1 MVLDQ
6 QTKMILLSALAG
18 MVVMGVAV
26 YLWSSIRAIR
36 SASRR
41 KFGIR
46 SDRQDRSQ
54 DCSCPPHQSAQCVP
68 ARISVPDQTP
78 VAIRGVRPD
87 GSNNSDLALSQS
99 QVQQIVDRANRLQ
112 LERQSDELDQL
123 LGELSNSRSRSS
135 RE

>member
-6 QTKMILLSALAG
+6 QTKMILLSVLAG

-41 KFGIR
+41 KFGAR
-46 SDRQDRSQ
+46 PDRSQ
-54 DCSCPPHQSAQCVP
+54 DRSSDCTCPPHQPVQCVP
-68 ARISVPDQTP
+68 ARVSVPDNTP
-78 VAIRGVRPD
+78 VAISGVRTD
-87 GSNNSDLALSQS
+87 GSTNNNLALSQS

-112 LERQSDELDQL
+112 LERQNDELDQL
-123 LGELSNSRSRSS
+123 LGELSTRSKS
-135 RE
+135 